1 MSSPELP
8 ITLTP
13 QQAATGVT
21 LTLTLPTGPA
31 HIRIPPC
38 RHGDLIPAQVGAGT
52 VLLRIQ
58 VAGPAQAPRKASPW
72 GCLVTLGVIGAV
84 IAALVLTND
93 GDDETPT
100 AGSPPAATTAT
111 PSPFPTTDPVPT
123 ATTEAPPDPY
133 TKGTCLNGTLPDST
147 TAQSVSDID
156 EVDCSA
162 SDAHYRVIQTF
173 PLTSDLNRCNA
184 NPKTQYAFSHRYTIN
199 GATVNEYVYCLV
211 GLGTYAR

>member
-13 QQAATGVT
+13 QQAAAGVT

-31 HIRIPPC
+31 HIRVPPC
-38 RHGDLIPAQVGAGT
+38 RHGDVIPAQVGNST

-58 VAGPAQAPRKASPW
+58 VPGPAQPPRRSSPL
-72 GCLVTLGVIGAV
+72 GCLVTLGVIGAIV
-84 IAALVLTND
+84 AALVLTDD
-93 GDDETPT
+93 GDDKTPT
-100 AGSPPAATTAT
+100 AGSPTTPVTTSA
-111 PSPFPTTDPVPT
+111 FPTTTTPT
-123 ATTEAPPDPY
+123 TAPTTEAPPDPY
-133 TKGTCLNGTLPDST
+133 AKGTCLNGRLPDST
-147 TAQSVSDID
+147 TAQSVSNVE
-156 EVDCSA
+156 EVPCSA
-162 SDAHYRVIQTF
+162 SDAHYRVIETI

-211 GLGTYAR
+211 GLGSYAR

>member
-1 MSSPELP
+1 M
-8 ITLTP
+8 
-13 QQAATGVT
+13 GVT
-21 LTLTLPTGPA
+21 LTLTLPAGPA
-31 HIRIPPC
+31 RIRIPPC
-38 RHGDLIPAQVGAGT
+38 RHGDLVRAQTGTGT

-58 VAGPAQAPRKASPW
+58 VAGPAQPARTSSPW

-100 AGSPPAATTAT
+100 AGSPPATTTAT
-111 PSPFPTTDPVPT
+111 PSPFPTTDPAP
-123 ATTEAPPDPY
+123 TTEAPPDPY

-147 TAQSVSDID
+147 TPQSVSDID

-211 GLGTYAR
+211 GLGSYAR

>member
-1 MSSPELP
+1 MSSPQLP

-31 HIRIPPC
+31 HLQIPPC
-38 RHGDLIPAQVGAGT
+38 RDGDLIPAQVGNST

-58 VAGPAQAPRKASPW
+58 VAGPAQPARKASPW

-84 IAALVLTND
+84 IAALVLTDDSDD
-93 GDDETPT
+93 GAPT
-100 AGSPPAATTAT
+100 AGSPAVTTTAT
-111 PSPFPTTDPVPT
+111 PSPFPTTDPAPT
-123 ATTEAPPDPY
+123 TTTEAPPDPY

-199 GATVNEYVYCLV
+199 GATINEYVYCLV
-211 GLGTYAR
+211 GLGSYAR